1 MFLKTIKGVKVSPLL
16 LKNFAKL
23 STNSCCKY
31 KLTYSIFTSDKSFF
45 LNKNLANR
53 FTILKSFWITNF
65 KSDEINITAWV
76 LLNWSQSSTSKNLVI
91 KSKHIFLMDK
101 SSSSKQSVA
110 KSGARVSFQRKS
122 TIHWKNFAQ
131 KHCRTSR
138 CIVSSQLLISRCR
151 WQLWLGTSM

>member
-101 SSSSKQSVA
+101 SSSSKQPLKALAISWGWGMYDSFNSLSFIIYRIISPV
-110 KSGARVSFQRKS
+110 SGFSIKYFPS
-122 TIHWKNFAQ
+122 
-131 KHCRTSR
+131 
-138 CIVSSQLLISRCR
+138 
-151 WQLWLGTSM
+151 